1 MRKFVA
7 VMLLFGLAFVAAE
20 TIDFNGEISMLGLS
34 PEACWEAESLTDS
47 EAVFVAAEGC
57 KFFQP
62 DSEFFQSDSEY
73 SAPEITFQVVAEGRE
88 HPSNLLSSAFLE
100 AGAGEEL
107 KVTIEGEGLLDYFS
121 EEIPSFFGPWIQG
134 NPSVKLSVEGA
145 ELDCNKQGLLED
157 YSDRSRGV
165 LSKVSKAWLRTSSDV
180 KLTQSRVD
188 GKNYVFIES
197 EEGSLVGLSFLWVSE
212 KDYPEEDY
220 SEKEAYQL
228 FKSAKFYYEGSKLED
243 EELLD
248 ELLSDNGFDLNA
260 EVDLGGILPLK
271 VIGKKAEYSLFPE
284 CSFEVGEPDVDDG
297 VVELETSSGFVDEIV
312 LRATLEPIRADV
324 AELYGVGGTIDL
336 NATDLAELKEASTEK
351 ATWSFDASKKLSP
364 GEYSFEVFFK
374 DSKDEVLA
382 QLKSGEELLSITEG
396 ASSAVQFCVKG
407 GSASL
412 GSFSI
417 LDLDASEGSAL
428 AFKAIYD
435 PYDPV
440 DGESLSAEVKR
451 NDEAELGK
459 EFVLKDEDSGV
470 VFAKGRLDENLCN
483 GGECVCAEDGE
494 FVATLVF
501 TGEVDGEQGDGE
513 QAAAAQKEN
522 EKAFERGVQGAS
534 CVLKED
540 GNLALTGVGVPVEYE
555 AVLDDGT
562 LLESGEFVPHS
573 KKSKSLF
580 IDLTEPAVYGR
591 ELGERSASFMLR
603 EISDIDYDVE
613 TEFDYQSDYVPSVP
627 EEAEPGFGGVSG
639 QQKASFAGDEGAV
652 VEVECVVPE
661 REERR
666 VEISENV
673 KYVTCSGA
681 GVIGYV
687 DKPLLGSTV
696 NVEHCSINEFVE
708 QWDCTYSRVDDLYGG
723 SPRFEDEPT
732 VPALKFDFYLDGGEK
747 IRDKH
752 LNVDKHDEGYT
763 YVLALTEDFKSVVIE
778 PRVDYGL
785 PESDPESLKRVLE
798 EDFYGL
804 EKVVQVRN
812 GFVELMNEKAGF
824 DYYDGETE
832 QQVRQGLRV
841 FYPLAENFLNEYPEA
856 GYFYYNP
863 EEFAKGYTGTRP
875 DPEADAEKVFPELF
889 FSKNSF
895 LYYPNPGI
903 PIHTRTKTESG
914 ASTYSKVGEY
924 PIYGVELLG
933 FENMLPDEASLT
945 FKPFKNT
952 DYTGAMGS
960 VKTVCS
966 YKE

>member
-7 VMLLFGLAFVAAE
+7 VMLLFGFAFAAAE
-20 TIDFNGEISMLGLS
+20 TIDFNGEVGMLSLS
-34 PEACWEAESLTDS
+34 PVDCWETESLTDS
-47 EAVFVAAEGC
+47 EAVFFAAEGC
-57 KFFQP
+57 ELLSGP
-62 DSEFFQSDSEY
+62 V
-73 SAPEITFQVVAEGRE
+73 APEVSFQVVAEGRE
-88 HPSNLLSSAFLE
+88 YPSKLMSSAFLE

-107 KVTIEGEGLLDYFS
+107 KVVIEGEGLLNYFS
-121 EEIPSFFGPWIQG
+121 EETSWFFGPWLEG
-134 NPSVKLSVEGA
+134 PSVKLSIEGA
-145 ELDCNKQGLLED
+145 ELGCDKQGLLEE
-157 YSDRSRGV
+157 SD
-165 LSKVSKAWLRTSSDV
+165 VSKAWLRTPSEV
-180 KLTQSRVD
+180 KLTQFSVN

-197 EEGSLVGLSFLWVSE
+197 EEGSLVGLSFLWASE
-212 KDYPEEDY
+212 SEYP
-220 SEKEAYQL
+220 EKEAYQL
-228 FKSAKFYYEGSKLED
+228 FKSAKFYYEGSKLDD

-248 ELLSDNGFDLNA
+248 KLSSDNGFDLNA
-260 EVDLGGILPLK
+260 EVDFGGILPLR
-271 VIGKKAEYSLFPE
+271 VIGKKPDYSLFPE

-336 NATDLAELKEASTEK
+336 NDLAELKGASTEK
-351 ATWSFDASKKLSP
+351 ATWSFDASKQLSP

-374 DSKDEVLA
+374 DSGEVLA

-396 ASSAVQFCVKG
+396 VSSAVQFCVKE

-417 LDLDASEGSAL
+417 LDLEDASEGSAL

-435 PYDPV
+435 AV
-440 DGESLSAEVKR
+440 DGESLFAEVKR
-451 NDEAELGK
+451 NDGAKLGK
-459 EFVLKDEDSGV
+459 EFVLKDEDSGA
-470 VFAKGRLDENLCN
+470 VFAKGRLDENKCA
-483 GGECVCAEDGE
+483 GGECVCAEEGE
-494 FVATLVF
+494 FVATLVLSSGVVG
-501 TGEVDGEQGDGE
+501 GEGDGE
-513 QAAAAQKEN
+513 QAAASKQEN
-522 EKAFERGVQGAS
+522 ELAFERGLQGAS

-540 GNLALTGVGVPVEYE
+540 GNLALTGVEVPVEYE
-555 AVLDDGT
+555 AVLNDGT

-580 IDLTEPAVYGR
+580 IDLTKPEVYGR
-591 ELGERSASFMLR
+591 ELGERAASFMLR
-603 EISDIDYDVE
+603 KINDIDYVE
-613 TEFDYQSDYVPSVP
+613 TELFDYQTDYAPSVP
-627 EEAEPGFGGVSG
+627 EEAEAGFGGVSG
-639 QQKASFAGDEGAV
+639 QQKASFAGDEEAV

-661 REERR
+661 REERK

-681 GVIGYV
+681 GVIGYE
-687 DKPLLGSTV
+687 DKPFIGSTV

-708 QWDCTYSRVDDLYGG
+708 QWDCTYSRIDDLFEGI
-723 SPRFEDEPT
+723 SEDEPT
-732 VPALKFDFYLDGGEK
+732 LPALQFDFYLDGGEK

-752 LNVDKHDEGYT
+752 LNFDEHDEGYT

-785 PESDPESLKRVLE
+785 PESDSESLRRVLE
-798 EDFYGL
+798 EDFYGQ

-824 DYYDGETE
+824 DYYAGETE
-832 QQVRQGLRV
+832 QQVRYGLSV
-841 FYPLAENFLNEYPEA
+841 FYPLAENFLNEYPEH

-863 EEFAKGYTGTRP
+863 EIYANLYTGTRP
-875 DPEADAEKVFPELF
+875 NPEADAEKVFPELF
-889 FSKNSF
+889 FYKASA
-895 LYYPNPGI
+895 LYYPSPNV
-903 PIHTRTKTESG
+903 PIHVRTKTESG
-914 ASTYSKVGEY
+914 ALTFSKLDGY
-924 PIYGVELLG
+924 PIYGVELLA

-960 VKTVCS
+960 VKTICS
-966 YKE
+966 YEE